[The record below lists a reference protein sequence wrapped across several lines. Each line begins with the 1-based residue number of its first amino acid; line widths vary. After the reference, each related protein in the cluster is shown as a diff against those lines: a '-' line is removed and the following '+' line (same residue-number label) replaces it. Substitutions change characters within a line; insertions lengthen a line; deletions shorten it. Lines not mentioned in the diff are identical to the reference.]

1 MPGMSEAESGR
12 LWPVIGADPV
22 PSLLAADEP
31 AACWVTLRHVLG
43 RPEDDADVRKARRE
57 VLADAGV
64 QDLLERIPDWEVAD
78 KVGGHDSPR
87 YAPNLLHLLADM
99 GVRGDDDGRFDDL
112 LDAFA
117 RHEDG
122 GRFACFTQWRQM
134 PGPVWCTLPCDTHI
148 IADIMVR
155 CGRAGQAPVRR
166 SLVRI
171 LDDLTETT
179 QGPGWKCIPDPVVR
193 FRGPGRVAD
202 VCPLATLEALR
213 LFARLV
219 KQPAGATAADT
230 DAARRVTP
238 AVRTVLGVWRD
249 RGAHKPYMFG
259 HGRSFKTVK
268 WPTTWYSV
276 ALVLDTVGRYPQVW
290 SPASPVAT
298 EEDRRSVAELAACL
312 IAYNVALDGS
322 VTPRSCYKGFERF
335 SFGQKRRPSPFAAA
349 RLLAILKPFE
359 ELADE
364 IAAVDV
370 AALPSSRGG
379 SGTAQPSRVPGRS

>member
-1 MPGMSEAESGR
+1 MDDEVLPRR

-31 AACWVTLRHVLG
+31 AARWVTLRRVLG

-57 VLADAGV
+57 VLADPGV
-64 QDLLERIPDWEVAD
+64 QDLLERIPDWEAAD

-99 GVRGDDDGRFDDL
+99 GVRPGDDDRFDDL

-134 PGPVWCTLPCDTHI
+134 PQPVWCTLPCDMHI
-148 IADIMVR
+148 IADIMAR
-155 CGRAGQAPVRR
+155 CGRAGQASVRR
-166 SLVRI
+166 SLRRI
-171 LDDLTETT
+171 LDDFTETT
-179 QGPGWKCIPDPVVR
+179 QGPGWKCIPDPVVK
-193 FRGPGRVAD
+193 FRGPGRVGD
-202 VCPLATLEALR
+202 VCPLVTLEALR
-213 LFARLV
+213 LFARLIE
-219 KQPAGATAADT
+219 QPAGVTAAGADGL
-230 DAARRVTP
+230 RHVTP

-249 RGAHKPYMFG
+249 RGAHRPYMFG

-276 ALVLDTVGRYPQVW
+276 ALVLDAVGRYPQVW
-290 SPASPVAT
+290 SAASPVAT
-298 EEDRRSVAELAACL
+298 EEDRRSVAELAASL

-322 VTPRSCYKGFERF
+322 VTPQSCYKGFERF

-349 RLLAILKPFE
+349 RLFAILKPFE
-359 ELADE
+359 ELAGE

-370 AALPSSRGG
+370 AALASSRGG
-379 SGTAQPSRVPGRS
+379 SGTARPPRVPGRP